1 MNIVTHPHEWKRQL
15 RKEKD
20 SGSTIGFVPTMGA
33 LHAGH
38 EKLLRQAR
46 GEHDILAVSIFVN
59 PAQFNDPN
67 DLENYPRTLEQ
78 DKQLLQR
85 LGADYLFVPDAQSM
99 YPDGYRYTVEEH
111 DFSHT
116 LCGAGRPGHFTGVL
130 TVVMKLLL
138 LTGADEAY
146 FGEKDYQQ
154 YVLVRDMVNSFFLDT
169 RIKPVETV
177 REASGLALSS
187 RNKLLSAQEYAL
199 APRFHEILVSSGDEQ
214 EATQRLAGEGF
225 DPEYVERVEN
235 RRLAAVRLGK
245 VRLIDNVRL
254 S

>member
-1 MNIVTHPHEWKRQL
+1 
-15 RKEKD
+15 
-20 SGSTIGFVPTMGA
+20 
-33 LHAGH
+33 
-38 EKLLRQAR
+38 
-46 GEHDILAVSIFVN
+46 
-59 PAQFNDPN
+59 
-67 DLENYPRTLEQ
+67 
-78 DKQLLQR
+78 
-85 LGADYLFVPDAQSM
+85 
-99 YPDGYRYTVEEH
+99 
-111 DFSHT
+111 
-116 LCGAGRPGHFTGVL
+116 
-130 TVVMKLLL
+130 
-138 LTGADEAY
+138 
-146 FGEKDYQQ
+146 
-154 YVLVRDMVNSFFLDT
+154 
-169 RIKPVETV
+169 VETV